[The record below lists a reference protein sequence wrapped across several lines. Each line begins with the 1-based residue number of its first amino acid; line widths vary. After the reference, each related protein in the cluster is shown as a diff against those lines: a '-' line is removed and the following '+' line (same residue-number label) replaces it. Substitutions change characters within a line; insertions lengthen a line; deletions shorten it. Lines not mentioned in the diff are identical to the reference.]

1 MQDSILDQA
10 VHQAGNMTYTIVAR
24 DPKTNAIGIA
34 SATGN
39 LAVGGFVPHIRP
51 GVGAIATQGF
61 STNFWYGINGLSL
74 LEQGERAESVR
85 EKLTREDNGR
95 DWRQLIILDHNGE
108 TAVWTGEKNRS
119 ETAQITERDL
129 AIAGNMLAHPN
140 VPDTM
145 RERFETMRDGHAPFE
160 KCILEALIAGF
171 DAGGDVRGTT
181 SAMIKVMSPD
191 RLPLDLR
198 VDDHSDPLRE
208 LMRLYGKTQDPEYR
222 RFFDRLPTP
231 DNPHQY

>member
-1 MQDSILDQA
+1 
-10 VHQAGNMTYTIVAR
+10 MTYTIVAR

-39 LAVGGFVPHIRP
+39 LAVGGFVPHVKP

-61 STNFWYGINGLSL
+61 STNFWYGVNGLAM
-74 LEQGERAESVR
+74 LEQGEAAESVS
-85 EKLTREDNGR
+85 EKLTGEDNGR
-95 DWRQLIILDHNGE
+95 DWRQLIVLDQNGE

-119 ETAQITERDL
+119 ETARISARNL
-129 AIAGNMLAHPN
+129 AIAGNMLAHRN
-140 VPDTM
+140 VPDAM
-145 RERFETMRDGHAPFE
+145 REGFEMMRDGNEPFE
-160 KCILEALIAGF
+160 KCILEALVAGF

-181 SAMIKVMSPD
+181 SAVIKVITPD

-198 VDDHSDPLRE
+198 VDDHTDPLHE
-208 LMRLYGKTQDPEYR
+208 LMRLYAKTQDPEYR

-231 DNPHQY
+231 DKPHQY